1 MSRLADYMAQKRA
14 DNANY
19 KFLIPYLTAG
29 DSNPN
34 MTVPLMHSMVEA
46 GADIVE
52 VGVPFSDPQADG
64 PAIQRACERA
74 LAHKTSLRDVLGMV
88 REFREKNDTTPVVL
102 MGYLNP
108 VERMGYAEFAEQ
120 AKAVGVDGVL
130 LVDLPPEEAEQ
141 VLPAFAA
148 GALDP
153 IFLLSPTTT
162 PERMQ
167 KICALAGGYVYY
179 VSFKGV
185 TGAQQLNVAEV
196 ASRLDELRKHTEL
209 PIGVGFG
216 ISNAATAKAVA
227 SVADAVVVGS
237 VLVNQIGAAESLATA
252 QAGVRQTLA
261 EMRVALDEL
270 AD

>member
-1 MSRLADYMAQKRA
+1 MSRIADYIANKRA
-14 DNANY
+14 QHSNY

-29 DSNPN
+29 DSDPS

-74 LAHKTSLRDVLGMV
+74 LSHNTSLRDVLQMV
-88 REFREKNDTTPVVL
+88 RDFRSKNDTTPVVL

-108 VERMGYAEFAEQ
+108 IERMGYAEFSQ
-120 AKAVGVDGVL
+120 AAQAAGVDGVL
-130 LVDLPPEEAEQ
+130 LVDLPPEEAID
-141 VLPAFAA
+141 VLPAFKTQAI
-148 GALDP
+148 DP

-162 PERMQ
+162 PLRMQ
-167 KICALAGGYVYY
+167 KICDLAGGYVYY

-185 TGAQQLNVAEV
+185 TGANQLNVAEV
-196 ASRLDELRKHTEL
+196 SNRLDELRKHTEL

-216 ISNAATAKAVA
+216 ISDAATAKAVA
-227 SVADAVVVGS
+227 GVSDAVVVGS
-237 VLVNQIGAAESLATA
+237 VLVNQIGDAKDLATA
-252 QAGVRQTLA
+252 QAGVSKTLA

-270 AD
+270 AG